1 MNKRIKQ
8 LLAGLL
14 LGVTLC
20 GCQMNPAPTET
31 TVPTVGTTP
40 TATEVTYPY
49 DFTNEDFFYVKDYLN
64 YIPTAELSGVKEDG
78 SYFQLLSYEGFTV
91 MQGGC
96 TDGKYCY
103 FYLSNTNYLYQEG
116 LAMECGM
123 IFKVDM
129 KTWEIVKQSEPL
141 PLSHG
146 NGMTYNP
153 KLDRIIVS
161 YCNDYGHTEED
172 ETKMIGFV
180 DPETLE
186 LVESKNIGIQ
196 LTSIEYN
203 EKRDLYVIGAKNN
216 PAAFTVLDA
225 NFVELGYYPGN
236 NVGLGTQDVGCDDNY
251 IFVGNSGVESNP
263 GMEVVKV
270 YNWDGDYVGMYR
282 VGSVTEQEAI
292 FNYDGKY
299 YITFFTGSG
308 GRLFEINFDFSLL
321 AE

>member
-1 MNKRIKQ
+1 MNKRIEQ
-8 LLAGLL
+8 LLAGVL
-14 LGVTLC
+14 LGMTLC
-20 GCQMNPAPTET
+20 GCQTNPAET
-31 TVPTVGTTP
+31 TAPVDTTP

-49 DFTNEDFFYVKDYLN
+49 DFTSEDFFYVKDYLN
-64 YIPTAELSGVKEDG
+64 YLPTAELSGVKPDG
-78 SYFQLLSYEGFTV
+78 SYFQLLSHEGFVV

-103 FYLSNTNYLYQEG
+103 FYLSDTSYLYEG
-116 LAMECGM
+116 VGMECGM

-129 KTWEIVKQSEPL
+129 STWEIVKQSEPL

-146 NGMTYNP
+146 NGMCYNP
-153 KLDRIIVS
+153 KLDKIVVS
-161 YCNDYGHTEED
+161 YCNDYGHTDVD
-172 ETKMIGFV
+172 ESKMIGFV

-186 LVESKNIGIQ
+186 LVESKYIGIG
-196 LTSIEYN
+196 IANIDYN
-203 EKRDLYVIGAKNN
+203 EKRDLYVVGIKGNS
-216 PAAFTVLDA
+216 AAFAVLDS
-225 NFVELGYYPGN
+225 NFTELGYYPGN
-236 NVGLGTQDVGCDDNY
+236 NVKLGSQDVDCDDKY

-299 YITFFTGSG
+299 YITFFTGAG
-308 GRLFEINFDFSLL
+308 GRLYEINYDFSLL